1 LEKNRLAKRIRAFRK
16 LKGYTQLELAEE
28 LGISIGILGAVERGT
43 RMPDQRLI
51 ERVADTLGISVAEL
65 LPERDGKEE

>member
-1 LEKNRLAKRIRAFRK
+1 
-16 LKGYTQLELAEE
+16 LAEE

>member
-1 LEKNRLAKRIRAFRK
+1 MEKNRLAKRIRAFRK